1 MVIDFYFFIF
11 LFCFFFFKKKA
22 LAVMLFDTDGQ
33 SRMLHTKR
41 FLNFLKFIGRENKS
55 CKISH
60 WKLKLKLMGSA
71 FLN

>member
-1 MVIDFYFFIF
+1 
-11 LFCFFFFKKKA
+11 
-22 LAVMLFDTDGQ
+22 MLFDTDGQ